1 MSYIVHIFKH
11 LRKYQDLYVNGKE
24 SISVYLRKTIKLL
37 ILKSWNRTMHISHGS
52 CEMVSG
58 YQQSKKW
65 HPVIARVFSV
75 GSVNYWMNIDYLRWR
90 WCTKCWCGRAT
101 MCDDIINNEF
111 NNAFISEIV
120 LLSLKC
126 SYFDVWEF
134 LQNVIIIHIIK
145 CICNWA

>member
-37 ILKSWNRTMHISHGS
+37 ILKSWNRTMPISHGS
-52 CEMVSG
+52 CEMVPG

-145 CICNWA
+145 CICN